1 MSHKRNEALRH
12 VQHSMHHVIAAG
24 EGSDR
29 APDSCKLC
37 PYYRPDF
44 KFRTCLY
51 AHCPYKKQVNL
62 GKKKPNSFAVRQYK
76 LYKLAAGKTARSIL
90 ISCGARMA
98 PFDIQEV
105 RDATM
110 YDELELDK
118 LGDRKTALF
127 LIMSDTDSTFNFLIS
142 MIYTQLFNLLCDKA
156 DDVYGGKLPVHAMS
170 NVM

>member
-51 AHCPYKKQVNL
+51 AHCPYKKQVNVFRSTPEKWDIREVQPEN
-62 GKKKPNSFAVRQYK
+62 KKRVPLSVPREQRVN
-76 LYKLAAGKTARSIL
+76 
-90 ISCGARMA
+90 
-98 PFDIQEV
+98 
-105 RDATM
+105 
-110 YDELELDK
+110 
-118 LGDRKTALF
+118 ALCMEKSVLHGF
-127 LIMSDTDSTFNFLIS
+127 W
-142 MIYTQLFNLLCDKA
+142 
-156 DDVYGGKLPVHAMS
+156 
-170 NVM
+170 